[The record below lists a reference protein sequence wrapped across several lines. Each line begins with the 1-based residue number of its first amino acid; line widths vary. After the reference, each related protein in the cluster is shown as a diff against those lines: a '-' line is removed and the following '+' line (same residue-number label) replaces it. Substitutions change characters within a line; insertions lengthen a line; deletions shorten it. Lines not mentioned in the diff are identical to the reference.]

1 MTAVQNL
8 KTIVTIIEDAIYK
21 PNMYEKSNASFVL
34 LTAHRKGRV
43 FRECDHVY
51 EKLFG
56 YDNMDT
62 TTNGCRK
69 FESEP
74 RKGEKVAGVYCVCDT
89 ELCNHGWVPDDPDTQ
104 EGWTTQGTTTTTTAA
119 SAGGGGGGV
128 AVPGGGGGGVAVP
141 GGGGGGV
148 AVPGGGGGGINV
160 PGGGGGGIAVNC
172 LIHDYI
178 YVKKM

>member
-1 MTAVQNL
+1 M
-8 KTIVTIIEDAIYK
+8 
-21 PNMYEKSNASFVL
+21 
-34 LTAHRKGRV
+34 
-43 FRECDHVY
+43 Y

-104 EGWTTQGTTTTTTAA
+104 EGWTTQGTTTTTTTTTTT
-119 SAGGGGGGV
+119 
-128 AVPGGGGGGVAVP
+128 PGGGGGGVAQ
-141 GGGGGGV
+141 
-148 AVPGGGGGGINV
+148 

-172 LIHDYI
+172 SIHDYI

>member
-1 MTAVQNL
+1 
-8 KTIVTIIEDAIYK
+8 
-21 PNMYEKSNASFVL
+21 
-34 LTAHRKGRV
+34 
-43 FRECDHVY
+43 
-51 EKLFG
+51 
-56 YDNMDT
+56 MDT

-89 ELCNHGWVPDDPDTQ
+89 ELCNDGWVPDDPDTQ

-128 AVPGGGGGGVAVP
+128 AVPGGGGGG
-141 GGGGGGV
+141 
-148 AVPGGGGGGINV
+148 INV

-172 LIHDYI
+172 SIHDCI
-178 YVKKM
+178 YVKKFFLILRLVIINRLIVFQTIFSGAREKKETCRRNLIENKHLYNLKYVPYGNT

>member
-1 MTAVQNL
+1 MHYFLTFRKIRTNENDSCTKSQ
-8 KTIVTIIEDAIYK
+8 IYSYDK
-21 PNMYEKSNASFVL
+21 PNLYEKANSSFVL

-104 EGWTTQGTTTTTTAA
+104 EGWTTQGTTTTTATTTT
-119 SAGGGGGGV
+119 
-128 AVPGGGGGGVAVP
+128 PGGGGGGVAQ
-141 GGGGGGV
+141 
-148 AVPGGGGGGINV
+148 

-172 LIHDYI
+172 SIHNYTH
-178 YVKKM
+178 VKKM